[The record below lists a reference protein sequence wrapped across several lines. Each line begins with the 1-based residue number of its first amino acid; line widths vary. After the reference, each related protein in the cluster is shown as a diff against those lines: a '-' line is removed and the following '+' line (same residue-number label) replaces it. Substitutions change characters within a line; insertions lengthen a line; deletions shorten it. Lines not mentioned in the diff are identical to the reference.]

1 MVEWSH
7 MNTKSNNN
15 KSKVT
20 SADLSSSLNKNAHVI
35 FNNAIETIVESEDK
49 MKKETIEFLRETQE
63 ILKELEMSK
72 ENVLQLESEL
82 EDSYD
87 IVDDDERIDEEA
99 RLEREHSDEVDYVEY
114 LEKQISENF
123 NINVAKDLMS
133 FINVDEIDFSL
144 ITDVEDDNQ
153 KVSVQ

>member
-1 MVEWSH
+1 
-7 MNTKSNNN
+7 
-15 KSKVT
+15 
-20 SADLSSSLNKNAHVI
+20 
-35 FNNAIETIVESEDK
+35 

-72 ENVLQLESEL
+72 ESVLQLESEL
-82 EDSYD
+82 EDSHD
-87 IVDDDERIDEEA
+87 IEDDDERIDEQA
-99 RLEREHSDEVDYVEY
+99 RLEREHSDEVDNVEY